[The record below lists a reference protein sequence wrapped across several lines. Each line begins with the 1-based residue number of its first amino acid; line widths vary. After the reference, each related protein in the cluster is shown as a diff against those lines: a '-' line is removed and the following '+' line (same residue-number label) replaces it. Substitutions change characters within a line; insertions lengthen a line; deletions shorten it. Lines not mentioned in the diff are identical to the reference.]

1 MHGIVDIHGSHEKMD
16 AGMPE
21 VPVSCIFRFLAFAGG
36 DIGRRIVV
44 ISEFSYILFGKTVSY
59 RLQHALWAGFPYFTG
74 YGRRGILN
82 TCLTEYE

>member
-21 VPVSCIFRFLAFAGG
+21 IPVSCIFRFLAFAGG
-36 DIGRRIVV
+36 DIGRWIVV

-59 RLQHALWAGFPYFTG
+59 RLQHTSWAGFPYFTG